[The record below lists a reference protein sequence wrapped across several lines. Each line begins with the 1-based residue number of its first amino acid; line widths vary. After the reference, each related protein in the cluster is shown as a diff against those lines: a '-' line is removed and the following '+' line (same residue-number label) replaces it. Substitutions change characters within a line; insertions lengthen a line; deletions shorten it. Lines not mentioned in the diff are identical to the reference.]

1 MPPLGF
7 VDSPARVGMEVCY
20 PALVRLDDSHST
32 RQSLKGQGMAIAT
45 VLSREQRGIDAP
57 QVRVEVDIG
66 SGLPTFNIVG
76 LPEAVVKESKDRV
89 RAALTNSDFQF
100 PSGRIVVNLAP
111 ADLPKEGGRF
121 DLPIAIG
128 ILSASG
134 QLKDARSELQGC
146 ELYGEL
152 SLSGELRSMRGVLPA
167 ALAAS
172 IAKHPVIV
180 PEINA
185 AEAAL
190 VKNCDV
196 IAARHM
202 LEVCAHFSGA
212 GRLDQYRAEPPS
224 VARKVL
230 PDLCDVRGQ
239 VHARRALEVAA
250 AGQHSLLLIG
260 SPGAGKS
267 MLAQRLPGIL
277 PPLNDAEAME
287 VAALRSIAGRPLKT
301 SEWRVRPFRSP
312 HHTASAAAL
321 VGGGIHPRPGE
332 ISLAHN
338 GVLFLDELPEFER
351 HVLEVLREPL
361 EAGAITIS
369 RAAHQAEFPARF
381 QLIAA
386 MNPCPCGYLGDANGR
401 CHCTADQ
408 VQRYSAR
415 ISGPLLDR
423 LDLHVHVPRVG
434 FKSLRE
440 PSGQHE
446 SSTEVAARVMRTRE
460 LQYQRQGVC
469 NAHLDN
475 AGVERY
481 CTPNAPGSAILGR
494 AMQYL
499 GFSARSYHRIL
510 KVARTVADMSG
521 GAQIEVGHITEALA
535 LRSLDRHGIAR
546 GVPGEDDNL

>member
-1 MPPLGF
+1 
-7 VDSPARVGMEVCY
+7 
-20 PALVRLDDSHST
+20 
-32 RQSLKGQGMAIAT
+32 MAIAT
-45 VLSREQRGIDAP
+45 VLSRAQRGIDAP

-66 SGLPTFNIVG
+66 SGLPAFNIVG

-89 RAALTNSDFQF
+89 RAALTNSEFQF
-100 PSGRIVVNLAP
+100 PVGRITVNLAP

-121 DLPIAIG
+121 DFPIAIG

-134 QLKDARSELQGC
+134 QLTDARSELQGC

-152 SLSGELRSMRGVLPA
+152 SLSGELRSIKGVLPA

-172 IAKHPVIV
+172 FARHPVIV
-180 PEINA
+180 PHTNA
-185 AEAAL
+185 PEAAL
-190 VKNCDV
+190 VKDCKV
-196 IAARHM
+196 MAARNI
-202 LEVCAHFSGA
+202 LEVCAHFAGS
-212 GRLDQYRAEPPS
+212 GRLGFYRAESPS
-224 VARKVL
+224 GTPTVL
-230 PDLCDVRGQ
+230 ADLCDVRGQ
-239 VHARRALEVAA
+239 QHARRALEIAA

-277 PPLNDAEAME
+277 PPMTDVEAME
-287 VAALRSIAGRPLKT
+287 VAVMRSIAGRPLKPC
-301 SEWRVRPFRSP
+301 EWRVRPFRSP

-321 VGGGIHPRPGE
+321 VGGGLHPRPGE

-369 RAAHQAEFPARF
+369 RAARQAEFPALF

-386 MNPCPCGYLGDANGR
+386 MNPCPCGYLGEPIDS

-408 VQRYSAR
+408 VQRYRAR

-423 LDLHVHVPRVG
+423 LDLHVHVPRVE
-434 FKSLRE
+434 FKSLRRPCGGGE
-440 PSGQHE
+440 ASA
-446 SSTEVAARVMRTRE
+446 EVAARIIRTRD
-460 LQYQRQGVC
+460 LQIRRQGTC
-469 NAHLDN
+469 NAHLNN
-475 AGVERY
+475 AAVERT
-481 CTPNAPGSAILGR
+481 CTPNSAGLGVLER

-499 GFSARSYHRIL
+499 GLSARGYHRVL
-510 KVARTVADMSG
+510 KVARTIADMNG
-521 GAQIEVGHITEALA
+521 RPQIEANHITEALT
-535 LRSLDRHGIAR
+535 LRSLDRQRAK
-546 GVPGEDDNL
+546 